1 MNKPGFAWG
10 PATRLPQPDSPK
22 TLADEAYQRIHDDII
37 SGQFAPNDKLQPDAL
52 RQRYNIG
59 LSPLR
64 EALSRLAAEG
74 LVIAQDQRGYQV
86 APVSVRNHREIT
98 DLRTMLEPHALRIS
112 MQQGGEDWEVG
123 VLAAHHRLQQ
133 VEKRAASDAQ
143 ALAEWEARHREFH
156 MMLIGGGQMPVLAQF
171 CEKLLAFSDR
181 YRRIFLRER
190 PLDRDIPD
198 EHEAIVRATLGRDE
212 AHACALLAQHI
223 GRTAANIEILLEQWE
238 RAGDAAA

>member
-1 MNKPGFAWG
+1 MS
-10 PATRLPQPDSPK
+10 TSLTSQLTQSLR
-22 TLADEAYQRIHDDII
+22 DELLN
-37 SGQFAPNDKLQPDAL
+37 GTFAPGQQL
-52 RQRYNIG
+52 RLNQLSQQFHVS

-74 LVIAQDQRGYQV
+74 LVIAQDQRGYQA
-86 APVSVRNHREIT
+86 APVSMRNHQEIT

-112 MQQGGEDWEVG
+112 MQQGGEDWEVA

-133 VEKRAASDAQ
+133 VEKRAASDPE
-143 ALAEWEARHREFH
+143 ALVEWEIRHREFH
-156 MMLIGGGQMPVLAQF
+156 LTLIGGGQMPVLAQF

-198 EHEAIVRATLGRDE
+198 EHEAILRATLDRDE
-212 AHACALLAQHI
+212 ARAGELLAQHI
-223 GRTAANIEILLEQWE
+223 GRTAANIAILLEQWE
-238 RAGDAAA
+238 SGDDAAA

>member
-1 MNKPGFAWG
+1 MSTSLTSQLTQSLREELLNGTFPPGQQL
-10 PATRLPQPDSPK
+10 RLNQLS
-22 TLADEAYQRIHDDII
+22 Q
-37 SGQFAPNDKLQPDAL
+37 QFDVS
-52 RQRYNIG
+52 

-86 APVSVRNHREIT
+86 APVSLRNHREIT
-98 DLRTMLEPHALRIS
+98 DLRIVLEPQALRSS
-112 MQQGGEDWEVG
+112 MQYGGEEWEVQ

-133 VEKRAASDAQ
+133 VERRAASDTQ
-143 ALAEWEARHREFH
+143 ALLEWEARHREFH
-156 MMLIGGGQMPVLAQF
+156 MTLIGGGQMPVLLQF

-198 EHEAIVRATLGRDE
+198 EHEAILAATLARE
-212 AHACALLAQHI
+212 HARACGLLSQHI
-223 GRTAANIEILLEQWE
+223 ERTAANIAILLEQWE
-238 RAGDAAA
+238 AGERAQGDGAAA

>member
-1 MNKPGFAWG
+1 MS
-10 PATRLPQPDSPK
+10 TSLTSQLTQSLR
-22 TLADEAYQRIHDDII
+22 DELLN
-37 SGQFAPNDKLQPDAL
+37 GTFAPGQQL
-52 RQRYNIG
+52 RLNQLSQQFHVS

-74 LVIAQDQRGYQV
+74 LVIAQDQRGYQA
-86 APVSVRNHREIT
+86 APVSMRNHQEIT

-112 MQQGGEDWEVG
+112 MQQGGEDWEVA

-133 VEKRAASDAQ
+133 VEKRAASDPE
-143 ALAEWEARHREFH
+143 ALAEWEIRHREFH
-156 MMLIGGGQMPVLAQF
+156 LTLIGGGQMPVLAQF

-198 EHEAIVRATLGRDE
+198 EHEAILRATLDRDE
-212 AHACALLAQHI
+212 ARAGELLAQHI
-223 GRTAANIEILLEQWE
+223 GRTAANIAILLEQWE
-238 RAGDAAA
+238 SGDDAAA

>member
-1 MNKPGFAWG
+1 MSTSLTTQLTHSLRDELLDGTFRPGQQL
-10 PATRLPQPDSPK
+10 RLNHLSQ
-22 TLADEAYQRIHDDII
+22 
-37 SGQFAPNDKLQPDAL
+37 QFNVS
-52 RQRYNIG
+52 

>member
-1 MNKPGFAWG
+1 MSTSLTSQLTHSLRDELLDGTFRPGQQL
-10 PATRLPQPDSPK
+10 RLNQLS
-22 TLADEAYQRIHDDII
+22 Q
-37 SGQFAPNDKLQPDAL
+37 QFHVS
-52 RQRYNIG
+52 

-86 APVSVRNHREIT
+86 APVSVRNHQEIT
-98 DLRTMLEPHALRIS
+98 DLRIMLEPHALRIS

-133 VEKRAASDAQ
+133 VEKRAAADAQ
-143 ALAEWEARHREFH
+143 ALAEWEIRHREFH
-156 MMLIGGGQMPVLAQF
+156 LMLIGGGQMPVLAQF

-181 YRRIFLRER
+181 YRRIFFRER

-198 EHEAIVRATLGRDE
+198 EHEAILRATLDRDE
-212 AHACALLAQHI
+212 ARACALLEQHI
-223 GRTAANIEILLEQWE
+223 GRTAANIATLLEQWE
-238 RAGDAAA
+238 SGAGSAAA